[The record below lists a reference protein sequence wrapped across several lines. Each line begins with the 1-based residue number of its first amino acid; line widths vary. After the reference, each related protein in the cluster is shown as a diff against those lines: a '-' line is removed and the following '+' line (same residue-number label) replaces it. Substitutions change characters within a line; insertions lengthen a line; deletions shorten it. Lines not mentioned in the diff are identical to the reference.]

1 MLRKKLLVLFV
12 LSIVSFCFTASTHAK
27 TLRVQIAYP
36 EASSVSD
43 NAKFFAKKVAE
54 YTQEDINIKLYYPG
68 QLVKA
73 GEALTAMRRG
83 MIDGYIGSGL
93 YFSGSIPEVNGEWLP
108 YSWRNVNEML
118 DIYYSYGYLDIMRK
132 AFEKNDAIYVA
143 PISVATMG
151 LMTKFP
157 INSVEDL
164 KGKKIRA
171 SGMEAKIVEMLG
183 ASSVNLEGA
192 EQYSALQ
199 RGTVDGTDYPWY
211 TLEDYNFY
219 EVVDYISN
227 PALHTP
233 GVVEITLS
241 KKTWDNLSE
250 NHKDAINHAG
260 WNTAIHS
267 ARLQI
272 DNDEQA
278 YKFAEEKGIKNI
290 VLSEKELSSFKK
302 RTNPLYSEHM
312 KESELCADQVR
323 ILGEYFQKQGI
334 KHPSVEAIT
343 D

>member
-1 MLRKKLLVLFV
+1 MFRTKFLLLCVMSMLVLC
-12 LSIVSFCFTASTHAK
+12 LSASTHAK

-43 NAKFFAKKVAE
+43 NAKFFAQKVAE
-54 YTQEDINIKLYYPG
+54 YTQDEVKVKLYYPG

-73 GEALTAMRRG
+73 KEALTAMRRG

-118 DIYYSYGYLDIMRK
+118 DIYYGYGFLDIMRK
-132 AFEKNDAIYVA
+132 AFEKNDSIYVA

-157 INSVEDL
+157 VNSVDDL

-241 KKTWDNLSE
+241 KKTWNKLSDD
-250 NHKDAINHAG
+250 HKDAINHAG

-272 DNDEQA
+272 GNDEEA
-278 YKFAEEKGIKNI
+278 YKFAEENGIKNI
-290 VLSEKELSSFKK
+290 VLSKEKLSKFKE
-302 RTNPLYSEHM
+302 RTNPLYTEHM
-312 KESELCADQVR
+312 NESELCAEQVR
-323 ILGEYFQKQGI
+323 ILGEYFQKLGI
-334 KHPSVEAIT
+334 QHPSVEAIQN
-343 D
+343 